1 VLFEQVQQD
10 ANCETHTPSSHTLVA
25 LQGSY
30 FAWKASA
37 IGKNMVN
44 AKTFLEK
51 RFSEELELE
60 DAIHTAILTLKV
72 LIFPFDHDPRCLA
85 MAPSL
90 PLECVYVALTLGD
103 VMASPIAGRI
113 RGTDD
118 GDQHRDWNCGQG
130 RWLPS
135 A

>member
-1 VLFEQVQQD
+1 MNLDATNNDVGPGRAGQSLWWRCGEVLFEQVQQD

-72 LIFPFDHDPRCLA
+72 LIFPFDHDPR
-85 MAPSL
+85 
-90 PLECVYVALTLGD
+90 
-103 VMASPIAGRI
+103 
-113 RGTDD
+113 
-118 GDQHRDWNCGQG
+118 
-130 RWLPS
+130 
-135 A
+135 